1 MKERIL
7 IVEDDGDIRE
17 MIQAFFASDYEFTM
31 AEDGQVGL
39 EKLKEQSFD
48 LVILDVMMP
57 KVNGIEML
65 RLMRDKYM
73 TPVLMLSAKDTD
85 MDKAVGLGF
94 GADDYLAKPFSMIEL
109 QARIKAIIRRT
120 KVYSSP
126 VTSGLSGSMTL
137 GNLEINFD
145 AYQVSKE
152 GRDLKLTAKEF
163 EILKLFAQNP
173 TRVYTKAQLYELV
186 WGEEFLG
193 EDNLINVHMRR
204 LREKVEDDPSD
215 PKIIVTLWG
224 IGYKLGEEMS

>member
-109 QARIKAIIRRT
+109 QARIKAIIRNT

-186 WGEEFLG
+186 WG
-193 EDNLINVHMRR
+193 
-204 LREKVEDDPSD
+204 
-215 PKIIVTLWG
+215 
-224 IGYKLGEEMS
+224 IGR

>member
-193 EDNLINVHMRR
+193 EDNVINVHMRR

>member
-17 MIQAFFASDYEFTM
+17 MIQAFFASDYEITM

-109 QARIKAIIRRT
+109 QARTKAIIRRT

-193 EDNLINVHMRR
+193 EDNVINVHMRR